1 MAAFQNTR
9 EGLFSHARIPLGPM
23 GQAAWLPLSSYK
35 GYTFILSEEGMSRPL
50 LLIVDGDSLKSP
62 ALVASLEVD
71 GWDIR
76 WATNQEARHFI
87 DWGLEPNLILL
98 DPAHGGEASFDVAK
112 LFLARHPDLPV
123 LVLHG
128 EETVPYAN
136 SPKVFKGYLSKEDAI
151 QTWPSALR
159 AYKPNLSRT
168 SVRYS
173 SEDIFGDLLSDIEG
187 ETPPAALKVKPHS
200 EALGPETPRP
210 AMPVQASPAA
220 PLVPQAS
227 VVPPVVPVAPTPAAP
242 KPAVPKSAETKPVVP
257 KIQLPKFLLTAPKVL
272 PVPTVPAIPKIT
284 LNPFP
289 KAISR
294 PASLPPLSSPLP
306 SASSVPFPAA
316 TRAMKIEPFV
326 PPPSEPLPPKGGL
339 DRDDIFGSLL
349 EELEGNVGAG
359 ARAAATPHAGNAEV
373 QKAEVSLSAPKP
385 SVPSAPV
392 AQKNVVQPVPT
403 PVAGKSPEAA
413 PKTDGKQDDEY
424 TLSGISGIFDP
435 FALGAEPTSAVGPTI
450 MDRPSAAL
458 PPSPLGTQ
466 AFPDMSEPVPANV
479 LEEYG
484 NYYLLEKIAV
494 GGMAELFKAKQR
506 GVQGF
511 QKIVAIKRILP
522 HLSDN
527 EEFVTMF
534 IDEAKLAA
542 QLTHPNIVQIFD
554 LGKASGSYYIAME
567 YVDGKDLRSLLR
579 KVREYHLPFPEP
591 VAAFVVMKVAV
602 ALDHAHRKKA
612 LNDRELKLVHRDISP
627 QNILISSDGAVK
639 LVDFGIAKA
648 ATKNTQTLAGALKG
662 KLLYMSPEQAM
673 GQPLDNRSD
682 LYSLGLV
689 LFELLTGER
698 CFHADSELGVLEKVR
713 MGRISDVQSINPSIS
728 REMAAIVN
736 KCLQKN
742 VEMRYPSARFLER
755 DLKDLLVRQSS
766 EPTDH
771 DIAEYVN
778 ALLKGTKEQVEEVM
792 AARFAVRAMVSGTQ
806 KAIGTPSGEMA
817 RAKLEDQPTTTAM
830 VKKPGPARI
839 PIPLPEMDSMESER
853 SPWVMRTIILLL
865 IIIPILIW
873 IAWRS

>member
-1 MAAFQNTR
+1 
-9 EGLFSHARIPLGPM
+9 
-23 GQAAWLPLSSYK
+23 
-35 GYTFILSEEGMSRPL
+35 MSRPL
-50 LLIVDGDSLKSP
+50 LLVVDGESLKSP
-62 ALVASLEVD
+62 ALVASLEMD

-98 DPAHGGEASFDVAK
+98 DPTHGGEATFEVAK
-112 LFLARHPDLPV
+112 LFLARSPELPV

-128 EETVPYAN
+128 EETAPYAN
-136 SPKVFKGYLSKEDAI
+136 FPKVFKGYLSKDDAI

-159 AYKPNLSRT
+159 VYKPDLSRT
-168 SVRYS
+168 SDRFS
-173 SEDIFGDLLSDIEG
+173 SEDIFGDLLADIEG
-187 ETPPAALKVKPHS
+187 ETPPASREVTARSVPITP
-200 EALGPETPRP
+200 EAPRP
-210 AMPVQASPAA
+210 TMPVQASP
-220 PLVPQAS
+220 PAS
-227 VVPPVVPVAPTPAAP
+227 VVPPVVPVASAPAAP
-242 KPAVPKSAETKPVVP
+242 KPTVPKSAATKPVVP
-257 KIQLPKFLLTAPKVL
+257 KIQLPKFLLPAPKVR
-272 PVPTVPAIPKIT
+272 PVPTVPAIPKFT
-284 LNPFP
+284 LNPVP
-289 KAISR
+289 KGASKPAPLVPSSSPSQSAISV
-294 PASLPPLSSPLP
+294 P
-306 SASSVPFPAA
+306 SPAA

-326 PPPSEPLPPKGGL
+326 PPPSVPPPPKAGL
-339 DRDDIFGSLL
+339 DSDDIFGGLL
-349 EELEGNVGAG
+349 EELDRNANAG
-359 ARAAATPHAGNAEV
+359 AVLIPQAGSPGV
-373 QKAEVSLSAPKP
+373 RKAEVALH
-385 SVPSAPV
+385 
-392 AQKNVVQPVPT
+392 
-403 PVAGKSPEAA
+403 A

-435 FALGAEPTSAVGPTI
+435 FALEAEATSSASIAGPTI
-450 MDRPSAAL
+450 MDRPPAPL
-458 PPSPLGTQ
+458 PPSLLGTQ
-466 AFPDMSEPVPANV
+466 AFPDMSEPAPANV

-567 YVDGKDLRSLLR
+567 YVDGKDLRALLR
-579 KVREYHLPFPEP
+579 KVREYRLPFPEP
-591 VAAFVVMKVAV
+591 VAAFVAMKVAV

-742 VEMRYPSARFLER
+742 VETRYPSARFLER

-771 DIAEYVN
+771 DVAEYVN
-778 ALLKGTKEQVEEVM
+778 ALLKGTQEQVEEVM
-792 AARFAVRAMVSGTQ
+792 AARFAVRATDSATKKGTGMQ
-806 KAIGTPSGEMA
+806 SGEMA
-817 RAKLEDQPTTTAM
+817 RAKLEDQPTTTA
-830 VKKPGPARI
+830 VIQKRGPAHI
-839 PIPLPEMDSMESER
+839 PIPLPEMESMESAR
-853 SPWVMRTIILLL
+853 SPWVIRAIVLLL

-873 IAWRS
+873 IAW